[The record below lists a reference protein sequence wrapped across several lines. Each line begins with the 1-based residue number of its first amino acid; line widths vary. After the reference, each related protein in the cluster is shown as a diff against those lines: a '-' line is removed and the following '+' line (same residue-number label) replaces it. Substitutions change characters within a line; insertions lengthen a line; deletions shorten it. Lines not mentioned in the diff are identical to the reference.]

1 VAATPQGHAT
11 PEPDIATVEERVD
24 HLYHQAEQAAERFNT
39 VRNDLRVARQQ
50 LSALEADVDSQQEVV
65 DQLGDEVG
73 DIVAAQVQATPAG
86 PTSQLI
92 SSGDADSFLSGL
104 AAMQAYNVKQANV
117 LDSLDAQQ
125 AELDLRLAQKEEQV
139 ATIEQA
145 KSEMA
150 KERDVIDEKYGAA
163 QALLDELEAAELARV
178 LEAQRSDVPQ
188 RVPDTDTDSDSD
200 SDADADS
207 DSDSDADADG
217 GSASEVEASGNAQAA
232 IDFAY
237 AQLGDAY
244 VYGATGPDAWDC
256 SGLTMGAW
264 GAAGVSLPHA
274 SSVQAGM
281 GTSVSYDAM
290 QPGDLVFYYSPISH
304 VGIYVGNG
312 QLIHAPNPS
321 SVVEIVDVDLMP
333 VASIRRV
340 G

>member
-104 AAMQAYNVKQANV
+104 AAMQAYNIKQANL

-150 KERDVIDEKYGAA
+150 KERDVIDEKYEAA

-178 LEAQRSDVPQ
+178 LEEQRSDLPQ
-188 RVPDTDTDSDSD
+188 RVPDTGSDTGSDTDSDTGSD
-200 SDADADS
+200 SDAGNGS
-207 DSDSDADADG
+207 
-217 GSASEVEASGNAQAA
+217 GSAPEVEASGNAQAA

-321 SVVEIVDVDLMP
+321 SAVEIVDVDLMP
-333 VASIRRV
+333 IASIRRV

>member
-50 LSALEADVDSQQEVV
+50 LSALEADLDSQQEVV

-104 AAMQAYNVKQANV
+104 AAMQAYNVKQANL

-150 KERDVIDEKYGAA
+150 EERDVIDDKYEAA

-178 LEAQRSDVPQ
+178 LEEQRSDLPQ
-188 RVPDTDTDSDSD
+188 RVPDSDTDSDSD
-200 SDADADS
+200 SD
-207 DSDSDADADG
+207 DG
-217 GSASEVEASGNAQAA
+217 NSSGSAPEVEASGNAQAA

-274 SSVQAGM
+274 SSVQAGI

-333 VASIRRV
+333 IASIRRV